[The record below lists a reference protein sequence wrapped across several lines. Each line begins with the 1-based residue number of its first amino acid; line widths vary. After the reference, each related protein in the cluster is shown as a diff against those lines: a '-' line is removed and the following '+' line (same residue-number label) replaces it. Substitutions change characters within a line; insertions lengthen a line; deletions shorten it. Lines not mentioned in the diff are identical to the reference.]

1 MLLRSL
7 SATNA
12 RGDVLDL
19 PLQADIGFHVLDIK
33 GLDPVKAVIVSSSFA
48 NMDGEQ
54 YHSSRREARNIVISL
69 SLDPDYA
76 VMNVEE
82 LRAQLYSFFMPKSA
96 VTLNFEL
103 FDRFAMN
110 FLEQKLDVQI
120 QGRIETFESPL
131 FVADPQVDISIMC
144 FNPDFV
150 DPALITF
157 NGSSVNNLTTT
168 DLVYDGTVDTGVLL
182 TFSADRAVPGGFE
195 IYHTTPSQELRSAYF
210 VPSGGLASGD
220 VVTINSVRGN
230 KYAKLKS
237 GPFETSSLYAYLQGS
252 AWLELQPGI
261 NKIRVYAAGAPV
273 PYKIEYTNK
282 YGGL

>member
-12 RGDVLDL
+12 RGDVLQL
-19 PLQADIGFHVLDIK
+19 PLESEIGFHILDVK

-69 SLDPDYA
+69 ALDPDLA
-76 VMNVEE
+76 SMSVEE
-82 LRAQLYSFFMPKSA
+82 LRSQLYSFFMPKSS
-96 VTLNFEL
+96 VTLNFQM
-103 FDRFAMN
+103 FDRFATN
-110 FLEQKLDVQI
+110 FLKQTLNVQI
-120 QGRIETFESPL
+120 QGTIETFDSPM

-150 DPALITF
+150 NPTVQEFD
-157 NGSSVNNLTTT
+157 GMSVSTLTTV
-168 DLVYDGTVDTGVLL
+168 DLDYDGSVDTGVLF
-182 TFSADRAVPGGFE
+182 TFSADRSVPGGFE
-195 IYHTTPSQELRSAYF
+195 IYHTTPSQELRSSFF
-210 VPSGGLASGD
+210 VPSSGLVDGD
-220 VVTINSVRGN
+220 IVKINSVRGS
-230 KYAKLKS
+230 KYATLRH
-237 GPFETSSLYAYLQGS
+237 GVTETSALYAYLQAS
-252 AWLELQPGI
+252 AWLELQPGV
-261 NKIRVYAAGAPV
+261 NKLRVYAAGAPV